1 MNTSKIKS
9 ILVNALR
16 IFLGIFVISFLIDM
30 IYMFIKSGGLN
41 VAFSYWINDV
51 FTISKLVIW
60 TIVSIGMGGYLAL
73 SNKKV

>member
-41 VAFSYWINDV
+41 VAFIP
-51 FTISKLVIW
+51 
-60 TIVSIGMGGYLAL
+60 AP
-73 SNKKV
+73 

>member
-16 IFLGIFVISFLIDM
+16 IFLGIFVISFLMGM
-30 IYMFIKSGGLN
+30 IYMFIKSGDLN

-51 FTISKLVIW
+51 FAVSKLVIW
-60 TIVSIGMGGYLAL
+60 IIVSIGMGVYLTL